1 MKAIL
6 VIEVDDNVDLG
17 SVYIAYDLCSK
28 NSDGWSDVIDFGTCP
43 LKPMP
48 EPKPI
53 KQEIM
58 GEDYYIGF
66 YGQGWNACIEEIEK

>member
-6 VIEVDDNVDLG
+6 VIDMPEDCWDCHLPDELVNCKG
-17 SVYIAYDLCSK
+17 K
-28 NSDGWSDVIDFGTCP
+28 PFRCP

-53 KQEIM
+53 KQEIN

-66 YGQGWNACIEEIEK
+66 YGQGWNDCIKEIEK